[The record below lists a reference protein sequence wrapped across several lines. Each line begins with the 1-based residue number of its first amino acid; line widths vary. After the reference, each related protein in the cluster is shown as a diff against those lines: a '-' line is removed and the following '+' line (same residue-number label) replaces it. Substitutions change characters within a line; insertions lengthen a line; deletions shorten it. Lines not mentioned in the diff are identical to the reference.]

1 MRKGDKMPTALP
13 MTSGQKEAVRQGTKE
28 ARAIIDN
35 NITSFKQN
43 ITRLTNLIDLVMEKY
58 QFLETG
64 FLDLENAFETYRG
77 NSTKQYQKL
86 ASEYERL
93 KQENEGMRQELA
105 RKK

>member
-1 MRKGDKMPTALP
+1 MPTALP

-35 NITSFKQN
+35 NIASLKQN
-43 ITRLTNLIDLVMEKY
+43 VTRLSNLIDLVMEKY

-64 FLDLENAFETYRG
+64 FLDLENTFETYRG
-77 NSTKQYQKL
+77 NSMKQYQKL

-93 KQENEGMRQELA
+93 KKENEALRQELA